1 MATKIDV
8 EGVMVSEISK
18 TDKDKYHILSLI
30 YGIKRKNTTNSKIK
44 DTDSQI
50 KRTN

>member
-8 EGVMVSEISK
+8 EGVMVSEISQ

-30 YGIKRKNTTNSKIK
+30 YGIKRKNTTNYNIK